1 MLGLFG
7 KKRSPRRSSRRKRT
21 GTAARASTHGLE
33 RAAKAAR
40 EIDASAHARL
50 AFDVIQAREATKRL
64 EHGTRQAAYEMRARE
79 YEMQSV
85 GKEGAEARQTL
96 AAQTDHANRQAE
108 YADQLERRRYAAN
121 LGAQRDA
128 RAAELQRHEASLA
141 RQEELRRR
149 TLRYEAEL
157 REKTELKRAEAEA
170 TARAR
175 GARDARPEPGA
186 HARRGRRAAR
196 DAAPV
201 HRRVLRD
208 GRRRLRAFL
217 GDREQM
223 ARAVGIASALA
234 LGVYGARAAA
244 RVAGDHAA
252 ARLGRPS
259 LVRETSRAS
268 PPTRCGRR
276 AGGGSWRPPRRAA
289 RSTASCSSPR
299 WRSGWATSPPRRRTR
314 AANAAFRHVLL
325 HGPPGTGKT
334 LFAKKLARASGLDYA
349 ILTGGDV
356 APLGRDAV
364 TEIHRLFDWAATS
377 RRGLLL
383 FIDEADAFLRSRR
396 EATSDD
402 ARHAFNAFLYRTG
415 EPSRSVMLALRLER
429 GRGLRLG
436 GQRPHRR
443 DGPLLAARPGRARAC
458 CASTWTST
466 RRPGHRG
473 RRADGAVAATEG
485 FSGREINKLV
495 VAWKAAASV
504 GAGGALDDAT
514 ARRGPRRAR
523 GAARRE
529 GGEPRSPPP
538 RAASSSLPSWNLRG
552 TYAFLPARP
561 RRTRSPPGR
570 ARWTSCLPRLPP
582 RNAREASPNLQ

>member
-7 KKRSPRRSSRRKRT
+7 KKKEPETLLKKEKDRYGGSGFDPT
-21 GTAARASTHGLE
+21 GLE

-96 AAQTDHANRQAE
+96 AAQTDHANRQAD
-108 YADQLERRRYAAN
+108 YADQLERQRYAAN

-175 GARDARPEPGA
+175 AERETHDLSLARMRAEAAERRETLLRSIGVSFETAGAG
-186 HARRGRRAAR
+186 
-196 DAAPV
+196 
-201 HRRVLRD
+201 
-208 GRRRLRAFL
+208 LRAFL

-268 PPTRCGRR
+268 PLDALRPAGWRR
-276 AGGGSWRPPRRAA
+276 LLAPAEAGGALDGVVLEPALEKRLGHVAA
-289 RSTASCSSPR
+289 
-299 WRSGWATSPPRRRTR
+299 ATKNTR
-314 AANAAFRHVLL
+314 ANAAPFRHVLL

-396 EATSDD
+396 EATSEDL
-402 ARHAFNAFLYRTG
+402 RNAFNAFLYRTG
-415 EPSRSVMLALRLER
+415 EPSRDVMLVYASN
-429 GRGLRLG
+429 
-436 GQRPHRR
+436 
-443 DGPLLAARPGRARAC
+443 AAEDFDWAVNDRIDEMVRFSLPGRAERARMLRQYLDEYFG
-458 CASTWTST
+458 A
-466 RRPGHRG
+466 GDV
-473 RRADGAVAATEG
+473 ADAKLDGAVAATEG

-495 VAWKAAASV
+495 VAWKAAASA

-514 ARRGPRRAR
+514 RAEVLDAHVEQR
-523 GAARRE
+523 AVKSGWNALAA
-529 GGEPRSPPP
+529 
-538 RAASSSLPSWNLRG
+538 A
-552 TYAFLPARP
+552 
-561 RRTRSPPGR
+561 
-570 ARWTSCLPRLPP
+570 
-582 RNAREASPNLQ
+582 

>member
-7 KKRSPRRSSRRKRT
+7 KKKEPETLLKKEKDRYGGSGFDPT
-21 GTAARASTHGLE
+21 GLE

-121 LGAQRDA
+121 LGAQRHA
-128 RAAELQRHEASLA
+128 RAAELQRHEKSLE
-141 RQEELRRR
+141 RQEDLRRR

-175 GARDARPEPGA
+175 AERETHDLSLARMRAEAAERRETLLRSIGVSFETAGAG
-186 HARRGRRAAR
+186 
-196 DAAPV
+196 
-201 HRRVLRD
+201 
-208 GRRRLRAFL
+208 LRAFL

-268 PPTRCGRR
+268 PLDALRPAGWRR
-276 AGGGSWRPPRRAA
+276 LLAPAEAGGALDGVVLEPALEKRLGHVAA
-289 RSTASCSSPR
+289 
-299 WRSGWATSPPRRRTR
+299 ATKNTR
-314 AANAAFRHVLL
+314 ANAAPFRHVLL

-396 EATSDD
+396 EATSEDL
-402 ARHAFNAFLYRTG
+402 RNAFNAFLYRTG
-415 EPSRSVMLALRLER
+415 EPSRDVMLVYASN
-429 GRGLRLG
+429 
-436 GQRPHRR
+436 
-443 DGPLLAARPGRARAC
+443 AAEDFDWAVNDRIDEMVRFSLPGRAERARMLRQYLDEYFG
-458 CASTWTST
+458 A
-466 RRPGHRG
+466 GDV
-473 RRADGAVAATEG
+473 ADAKLDGAVAATEG

-514 ARRGPRRAR
+514 RAEVLDAHVEQR
-523 GAARRE
+523 AVKSGWNALAA
-529 GGEPRSPPP
+529 
-538 RAASSSLPSWNLRG
+538 A
-552 TYAFLPARP
+552 
-561 RRTRSPPGR
+561 
-570 ARWTSCLPRLPP
+570 
-582 RNAREASPNLQ
+582 

>member
-7 KKRSPRRSSRRKRT
+7 KKKEPETLLKKEKDRYGGSGFDPT
-21 GTAARASTHGLE
+21 GLE

-128 RAAELQRHEASLA
+128 RAAELQRHEASLE

-175 GARDARPEPGA
+175 AERETHDLSLARMRAEAAERRETLLRSIGVSFETAGAG
-186 HARRGRRAAR
+186 
-196 DAAPV
+196 
-201 HRRVLRD
+201 
-208 GRRRLRAFL
+208 LRAFL

-268 PPTRCGRR
+268 PLDALRPAGWRR
-276 AGGGSWRPPRRAA
+276 LLAPAEAGGALDGVVLEPALEKRLGHVAA
-289 RSTASCSSPR
+289 
-299 WRSGWATSPPRRRTR
+299 ATKNTR
-314 AANAAFRHVLL
+314 ANAAPFRHVLL

-396 EATSDD
+396 EATSEDL
-402 ARHAFNAFLYRTG
+402 RNAFNAFLYRTG
-415 EPSRSVMLALRLER
+415 EPSRDVMLVYASN
-429 GRGLRLG
+429 
-436 GQRPHRR
+436 
-443 DGPLLAARPGRARAC
+443 AAEDFDWAVNDRIDEMVRFSLPGRAERARMLRQYLDEYFG
-458 CASTWTST
+458 A
-466 RRPGHRG
+466 GDI
-473 RRADGAVAATEG
+473 ADAKLDGAVAATEG

-495 VAWKAAASV
+495 VAWKAAASA

-514 ARRGPRRAR
+514 RAEVLDAHVEQR
-523 GAARRE
+523 AVKSGWNALAA
-529 GGEPRSPPP
+529 
-538 RAASSSLPSWNLRG
+538 A
-552 TYAFLPARP
+552 
-561 RRTRSPPGR
+561 
-570 ARWTSCLPRLPP
+570 
-582 RNAREASPNLQ
+582 

>member
-7 KKRSPRRSSRRKRT
+7 KKKEPETLLKKEKDRYGGSGFDPT
-21 GTAARASTHGLE
+21 GLE

-175 GARDARPEPGA
+175 AERETHDLSLARMRAEAAERRETLLRSIGVSFETAGAG
-186 HARRGRRAAR
+186 
-196 DAAPV
+196 
-201 HRRVLRD
+201 
-208 GRRRLRAFL
+208 LRAFL

-268 PPTRCGRR
+268 PLDALRPAGWRR
-276 AGGGSWRPPRRAA
+276 LLAPAEAGGALDGVVLEPALEKRLGHVAA
-289 RSTASCSSPR
+289 
-299 WRSGWATSPPRRRTR
+299 ATKNTR
-314 AANAAFRHVLL
+314 ANAAPFRHVLL

-396 EATSDD
+396 EATSEDL
-402 ARHAFNAFLYRTG
+402 RNAFNAFLYRTG
-415 EPSRSVMLALRLER
+415 EPSRDVMLVYASN
-429 GRGLRLG
+429 
-436 GQRPHRR
+436 
-443 DGPLLAARPGRARAC
+443 AAEDFDWAVNDRIDEMVRFSLPGRAERARMLRQYLDEYFG
-458 CASTWTST
+458 A
-466 RRPGHRG
+466 GDI
-473 RRADGAVAATEG
+473 ADAKLDGAVAATEG

-514 ARRGPRRAR
+514 RAEVLDAHVEQR
-523 GAARRE
+523 AVKSGWNALAA
-529 GGEPRSPPP
+529 
-538 RAASSSLPSWNLRG
+538 A
-552 TYAFLPARP
+552 
-561 RRTRSPPGR
+561 
-570 ARWTSCLPRLPP
+570 
-582 RNAREASPNLQ
+582 

>member
-1 MLGLFG
+1 M
-7 KKRSPRRSSRRKRT
+7 
-21 GTAARASTHGLE
+21 
-33 RAAKAAR
+33 
-40 EIDASAHARL
+40 
-50 AFDVIQAREATKRL
+50 IQAREATKRL

-175 GARDARPEPGA
+175 AERETHDLSLARMRAEAAERRETLLRSIGVSFETAGAG
-186 HARRGRRAAR
+186 
-196 DAAPV
+196 
-201 HRRVLRD
+201 
-208 GRRRLRAFL
+208 LRAFL

-268 PPTRCGRR
+268 PLDALRPAGWRR
-276 AGGGSWRPPRRAA
+276 LLAPAEAGGALDGVVLEPALEKRLGHVAA
-289 RSTASCSSPR
+289 
-299 WRSGWATSPPRRRTR
+299 ATKNTR
-314 AANAAFRHVLL
+314 ANAAPFRHVLL

-396 EATSDD
+396 EATSEDL
-402 ARHAFNAFLYRTG
+402 RNAFNAFLYRTG
-415 EPSRSVMLALRLER
+415 EPSRDVMLVYASN
-429 GRGLRLG
+429 
-436 GQRPHRR
+436 
-443 DGPLLAARPGRARAC
+443 AAEDFDWAVNDRIDEMVRFSLPGRAERARMLRQYLDEYFG
-458 CASTWTST
+458 A
-466 RRPGHRG
+466 GDI
-473 RRADGAVAATEG
+473 ADAKLDGAVAATEG

-495 VAWKAAASV
+495 VAWKAAASA

-514 ARRGPRRAR
+514 RAEVLDAHVEQR
-523 GAARRE
+523 AVKSGWNALAA
-529 GGEPRSPPP
+529 
-538 RAASSSLPSWNLRG
+538 A
-552 TYAFLPARP
+552 
-561 RRTRSPPGR
+561 
-570 ARWTSCLPRLPP
+570 
-582 RNAREASPNLQ
+582 

>member
-7 KKRSPRRSSRRKRT
+7 KKKEPETLLEKEKDRYGGSGFDPT
-21 GTAARASTHGLE
+21 GLE

-108 YADQLERRRYAAN
+108 FADQLERRRYAAN

-175 GARDARPEPGA
+175 AERETHDLSLARMRAEAAERRETLLRSIGVSFETAGAG
-186 HARRGRRAAR
+186 
-196 DAAPV
+196 
-201 HRRVLRD
+201 
-208 GRRRLRAFL
+208 LRAFL

-268 PPTRCGRR
+268 PLDALRPAGWRR
-276 AGGGSWRPPRRAA
+276 LLAPAEAGGALDGVVLEPALEKRLGHVAA
-289 RSTASCSSPR
+289 
-299 WRSGWATSPPRRRTR
+299 ATKNTR
-314 AANAAFRHVLL
+314 ANAAPFRHVLL

-396 EATSDD
+396 EATSEDL
-402 ARHAFNAFLYRTG
+402 RNAFNAFLYRTG
-415 EPSRSVMLALRLER
+415 EPSRDVMLVYASN
-429 GRGLRLG
+429 
-436 GQRPHRR
+436 
-443 DGPLLAARPGRARAC
+443 AAEDFDWAVNDRIDEMVRFSLPGRAERARMLRQYLDEYFG
-458 CASTWTST
+458 A
-466 RRPGHRG
+466 GDV
-473 RRADGAVAATEG
+473 ADAKLDGAVAATEG

-495 VAWKAAASV
+495 VAWKAAASA

-514 ARRGPRRAR
+514 RAEVLDAHVEQR
-523 GAARRE
+523 AVKSGWNALAA
-529 GGEPRSPPP
+529 
-538 RAASSSLPSWNLRG
+538 A
-552 TYAFLPARP
+552 
-561 RRTRSPPGR
+561 
-570 ARWTSCLPRLPP
+570 
-582 RNAREASPNLQ
+582 

>member
-7 KKRSPRRSSRRKRT
+7 KKKEPETLLEKEKDRYGGSGFDPT
-21 GTAARASTHGLE
+21 GLE

-108 YADQLERRRYAAN
+108 FADQLERRRYAAN

-175 GARDARPEPGA
+175 AERETHDLSLARMRAEAAERRETLLRSIGVSFETAGAG
-186 HARRGRRAAR
+186 
-196 DAAPV
+196 
-201 HRRVLRD
+201 
-208 GRRRLRAFL
+208 LRAFL

-268 PPTRCGRR
+268 PLDALRPAGWRR
-276 AGGGSWRPPRRAA
+276 LRAPAEAGGALDGVVLEPALEKRLGHVAA
-289 RSTASCSSPR
+289 
-299 WRSGWATSPPRRRTR
+299 ATKNTR
-314 AANAAFRHVLL
+314 ANAAPFRHVLL

-396 EATSDD
+396 EATSEDL
-402 ARHAFNAFLYRTG
+402 RNAFNAFLYRTG
-415 EPSRSVMLALRLER
+415 EPSRDVMLVYASN
-429 GRGLRLG
+429 
-436 GQRPHRR
+436 
-443 DGPLLAARPGRARAC
+443 AAEDFDWAVNDRIDEMVRFSLPGRAERARMLRQYLDEYFG
-458 CASTWTST
+458 A
-466 RRPGHRG
+466 GDV
-473 RRADGAVAATEG
+473 ADAKLDGAVAATEG

-495 VAWKAAASV
+495 VAWKAAASA

-514 ARRGPRRAR
+514 RAEVLDAHVEQR
-523 GAARRE
+523 AVKSGWNALAA
-529 GGEPRSPPP
+529 
-538 RAASSSLPSWNLRG
+538 A
-552 TYAFLPARP
+552 
-561 RRTRSPPGR
+561 
-570 ARWTSCLPRLPP
+570 
-582 RNAREASPNLQ
+582 

>member
-7 KKRSPRRSSRRKRT
+7 KKKEPETLLKKEKDRYGGSGFDPT
-21 GTAARASTHGLE
+21 GLE

-96 AAQTDHANRQAE
+96 AAQTDHANRKAE

-175 GARDARPEPGA
+175 AERETHDLSLARMRAEAAERRETLLRSIGVSFETAGAG
-186 HARRGRRAAR
+186 
-196 DAAPV
+196 
-201 HRRVLRD
+201 
-208 GRRRLRAFL
+208 LRAFL

-268 PPTRCGRR
+268 PLDALRPAGWRR
-276 AGGGSWRPPRRAA
+276 LLAPAEAGGALDGVVLEPALEKRLGHVAA
-289 RSTASCSSPR
+289 
-299 WRSGWATSPPRRRTR
+299 ATKNTR
-314 AANAAFRHVLL
+314 ANAAPFRHVLL

-396 EATSDD
+396 EATSEDL
-402 ARHAFNAFLYRTG
+402 RNAFNAFLYRTG
-415 EPSRSVMLALRLER
+415 EPSRDVMLVYASN
-429 GRGLRLG
+429 
-436 GQRPHRR
+436 
-443 DGPLLAARPGRARAC
+443 AAEDFDWAVNDRIDEMVRFSLPGRAERARMLRQYLDEYFG
-458 CASTWTST
+458 A
-466 RRPGHRG
+466 GDI
-473 RRADGAVAATEG
+473 ADAKLDGAVAATEG

-495 VAWKAAASV
+495 VAWKAAASA

-514 ARRGPRRAR
+514 RAEVLDAHVEQR
-523 GAARRE
+523 AVKSGWNALAA
-529 GGEPRSPPP
+529 
-538 RAASSSLPSWNLRG
+538 A
-552 TYAFLPARP
+552 
-561 RRTRSPPGR
+561 
-570 ARWTSCLPRLPP
+570 
-582 RNAREASPNLQ
+582 

>member
-7 KKRSPRRSSRRKRT
+7 KKKEPETLLEKEKDRYGGSGFDPT
-21 GTAARASTHGLE
+21 GLE

-108 YADQLERRRYAAN
+108 FADQLERRRYAAN

-128 RAAELQRHEASLA
+128 RAAELQRHEKSLE
-141 RQEELRRR
+141 RQEDLRRR

-175 GARDARPEPGA
+175 AERETHDLSLARMRAEAAERRETLLRSIGVSFETAGAG
-186 HARRGRRAAR
+186 
-196 DAAPV
+196 
-201 HRRVLRD
+201 
-208 GRRRLRAFL
+208 LRAFL

-268 PPTRCGRR
+268 PLDALRPAGWRR
-276 AGGGSWRPPRRAA
+276 LLAPAEAGGALDGVVLEPALEKRLGHVAA
-289 RSTASCSSPR
+289 
-299 WRSGWATSPPRRRTR
+299 ATKNTR
-314 AANAAFRHVLL
+314 ANAAPFRHVLL

-396 EATSDD
+396 EATSEDL
-402 ARHAFNAFLYRTG
+402 RNAFNAFLYRTG
-415 EPSRSVMLALRLER
+415 EPSRDVMLVYASN
-429 GRGLRLG
+429 
-436 GQRPHRR
+436 
-443 DGPLLAARPGRARAC
+443 AAEDFDWAVNDRIDEMVRFSLPGRAERARMLRQYLDEYFG
-458 CASTWTST
+458 A
-466 RRPGHRG
+466 GDV
-473 RRADGAVAATEG
+473 ADAKLDGAVAATEG

-495 VAWKAAASV
+495 VAWKAAASA

-514 ARRGPRRAR
+514 RAEVLDAHVEQR
-523 GAARRE
+523 AVKSGWNALAA
-529 GGEPRSPPP
+529 
-538 RAASSSLPSWNLRG
+538 A
-552 TYAFLPARP
+552 
-561 RRTRSPPGR
+561 
-570 ARWTSCLPRLPP
+570 
-582 RNAREASPNLQ
+582 

>member
-7 KKRSPRRSSRRKRT
+7 KKKEPETLLEKEKDRYGGSGFDPT
-21 GTAARASTHGLE
+21 GLE

-175 GARDARPEPGA
+175 AERETHDLSLARMRAEAAERRETLLRSIGVSFETAGAG
-186 HARRGRRAAR
+186 
-196 DAAPV
+196 
-201 HRRVLRD
+201 
-208 GRRRLRAFL
+208 LRAFL

-268 PPTRCGRR
+268 PLDALRPAGWRR
-276 AGGGSWRPPRRAA
+276 LLAPAEAGGALDGVVLEPALEKRLGHVAA
-289 RSTASCSSPR
+289 
-299 WRSGWATSPPRRRTR
+299 ATKNTR
-314 AANAAFRHVLL
+314 ANAAPFRHVLL

-396 EATSDD
+396 EATSEDL
-402 ARHAFNAFLYRTG
+402 RNAFNAFLYRTG
-415 EPSRSVMLALRLER
+415 EPSRDVMLVYASN
-429 GRGLRLG
+429 
-436 GQRPHRR
+436 
-443 DGPLLAARPGRARAC
+443 AAEDFDWAVNDRIDEMVRFSLPGRAERARMLRQYLDEYFG
-458 CASTWTST
+458 A
-466 RRPGHRG
+466 GDI
-473 RRADGAVAATEG
+473 ADAKLDGAVAATEG

-495 VAWKAAASV
+495 VAWKAAASA

-514 ARRGPRRAR
+514 RAEVLDAHVEQR
-523 GAARRE
+523 AVKSGWNALAA
-529 GGEPRSPPP
+529 
-538 RAASSSLPSWNLRG
+538 A
-552 TYAFLPARP
+552 
-561 RRTRSPPGR
+561 
-570 ARWTSCLPRLPP
+570 
-582 RNAREASPNLQ
+582 

>member
-7 KKRSPRRSSRRKRT
+7 KKKEPETLLQKEKDRYGGSGFDPT
-21 GTAARASTHGLE
+21 GLE

-108 YADQLERRRYAAN
+108 FADQLERRRYAAN

-128 RAAELQRHEASLA
+128 RAAELQRHEKSLE
-141 RQEELRRR
+141 RQEDLRRR

-175 GARDARPEPGA
+175 AERETHDLSLARMRAEAAERRETLLRSIGVSFETAGAG
-186 HARRGRRAAR
+186 
-196 DAAPV
+196 
-201 HRRVLRD
+201 
-208 GRRRLRAFL
+208 LRAFL

-268 PPTRCGRR
+268 PLDALRPAGWRR
-276 AGGGSWRPPRRAA
+276 LLAPAEAGGALDGVVLEPALEKRLGHVAA
-289 RSTASCSSPR
+289 
-299 WRSGWATSPPRRRTR
+299 ATKNTR
-314 AANAAFRHVLL
+314 ANAAPFRHMLL

-396 EATSDD
+396 EATSEDL
-402 ARHAFNAFLYRTG
+402 RNAFNAFLYRTG
-415 EPSRSVMLALRLER
+415 EPSRDVMLVYASN
-429 GRGLRLG
+429 
-436 GQRPHRR
+436 
-443 DGPLLAARPGRARAC
+443 AAEDFDWAVNDRIDEMVRFSLPGRAERARMLRQYLDEYFG
-458 CASTWTST
+458 A
-466 RRPGHRG
+466 GDI
-473 RRADGAVAATEG
+473 ADAKLDGAVAATEG

-495 VAWKAAASV
+495 VAWKAAASA

-514 ARRGPRRAR
+514 RAEVLDAHVEQR
-523 GAARRE
+523 AVKSGWNALAA
-529 GGEPRSPPP
+529 
-538 RAASSSLPSWNLRG
+538 A
-552 TYAFLPARP
+552 
-561 RRTRSPPGR
+561 
-570 ARWTSCLPRLPP
+570 
-582 RNAREASPNLQ
+582 

>member
-7 KKRSPRRSSRRKRT
+7 KKKEPETLLKKEKDRYGGSGFDPT
-21 GTAARASTHGLE
+21 GLE

-175 GARDARPEPGA
+175 AERETHDLSLARMRAEAAERRETLLRSIGVSFETAGAG
-186 HARRGRRAAR
+186 
-196 DAAPV
+196 
-201 HRRVLRD
+201 
-208 GRRRLRAFL
+208 LRAFL

-259 LVRETSRAS
+259 LVRETSRVS
-268 PPTRCGRR
+268 PLDALRPAGWRR
-276 AGGGSWRPPRRAA
+276 LLAPAEAGGALDGVVLEPALEKRLGHVAA
-289 RSTASCSSPR
+289 
-299 WRSGWATSPPRRRTR
+299 ATKNTR
-314 AANAAFRHVLL
+314 ANAAPFRHVLL

-396 EATSDD
+396 EATSEDL
-402 ARHAFNAFLYRTG
+402 RNAFNAFLYRTG
-415 EPSRSVMLALRLER
+415 EPSRDVMLVYASN
-429 GRGLRLG
+429 
-436 GQRPHRR
+436 
-443 DGPLLAARPGRARAC
+443 AAEDFDWAVNDRIDEMVRFSLPGRAERARMLRQYLDEYFG
-458 CASTWTST
+458 A
-466 RRPGHRG
+466 GDI
-473 RRADGAVAATEG
+473 ADAKLDGAVAATEG

-495 VAWKAAASV
+495 VAWKAAASA

-514 ARRGPRRAR
+514 RAEVLDAHVEQR
-523 GAARRE
+523 AVKSGWNALAA
-529 GGEPRSPPP
+529 
-538 RAASSSLPSWNLRG
+538 A
-552 TYAFLPARP
+552 
-561 RRTRSPPGR
+561 
-570 ARWTSCLPRLPP
+570 
-582 RNAREASPNLQ
+582 

>member
-7 KKRSPRRSSRRKRT
+7 KKKEPETLLEKEKDRYGGSGFDPT
-21 GTAARASTHGLE
+21 GLE

-108 YADQLERRRYAAN
+108 FADQLERRRYAAN

-128 RAAELQRHEASLA
+128 RAAELQRHEKSLE
-141 RQEELRRR
+141 RQEDLRRR

-175 GARDARPEPGA
+175 AERETHDLSLARMRAEAAERRETLLRSIGVSFETAGAG
-186 HARRGRRAAR
+186 
-196 DAAPV
+196 
-201 HRRVLRD
+201 
-208 GRRRLRAFL
+208 LRAFL

-268 PPTRCGRR
+268 PLDALRPAGWRR
-276 AGGGSWRPPRRAA
+276 LLAPAEAGGALDGVVLEPALEKRLGHVAA
-289 RSTASCSSPR
+289 
-299 WRSGWATSPPRRRTR
+299 ATKNTR
-314 AANAAFRHVLL
+314 ANAAPFRHVLL

-396 EATSDD
+396 EATSEDL
-402 ARHAFNAFLYRTG
+402 RNAFNAFLYRTG
-415 EPSRSVMLALRLER
+415 EPSRDVMLVYASN
-429 GRGLRLG
+429 
-436 GQRPHRR
+436 
-443 DGPLLAARPGRARAC
+443 AAEDFDWAVNDRIDEMVRFSLPGRAERARMLRQYLDEYFG
-458 CASTWTST
+458 A
-466 RRPGHRG
+466 GDI
-473 RRADGAVAATEG
+473 ADAKLDGTVAATEG

-495 VAWKAAASV
+495 VAWKAAASA

-514 ARRGPRRAR
+514 RAEVLDAHVEQR
-523 GAARRE
+523 AVKSGWNALAA
-529 GGEPRSPPP
+529 
-538 RAASSSLPSWNLRG
+538 A
-552 TYAFLPARP
+552 
-561 RRTRSPPGR
+561 
-570 ARWTSCLPRLPP
+570 
-582 RNAREASPNLQ
+582 

>member
-7 KKRSPRRSSRRKRT
+7 KKKEPETLLEKEKDRYGGSGFDPT
-21 GTAARASTHGLE
+21 GLE

-108 YADQLERRRYAAN
+108 FADQLERRRYAAN

-128 RAAELQRHEASLA
+128 RAAELQRHEKSLE
-141 RQEELRRR
+141 RQEDLRRR

-175 GARDARPEPGA
+175 AERETHDLSLARMRAEAAERRETLLRSIGVSFETAGAG
-186 HARRGRRAAR
+186 
-196 DAAPV
+196 
-201 HRRVLRD
+201 
-208 GRRRLRAFL
+208 LRAFL

-234 LGVYGARAAA
+234 LGVYGARAVA

-268 PPTRCGRR
+268 PLDALRPAGWRR
-276 AGGGSWRPPRRAA
+276 LLAPAEAGGALDGVVLEPALEKRLGHVAA
-289 RSTASCSSPR
+289 
-299 WRSGWATSPPRRRTR
+299 ATKNTR
-314 AANAAFRHVLL
+314 ANAAPFRHVLL

-396 EATSDD
+396 EATSEDL
-402 ARHAFNAFLYRTG
+402 RNAFNAFLYRTG
-415 EPSRSVMLALRLER
+415 EPSRDVMLVYASN
-429 GRGLRLG
+429 
-436 GQRPHRR
+436 
-443 DGPLLAARPGRARAC
+443 AAEDFDWAVNDRIDEMVRFSLPGRAERARMLRQYLDEYFG
-458 CASTWTST
+458 A
-466 RRPGHRG
+466 GDV
-473 RRADGAVAATEG
+473 ADAKLDGAVAATEG

-495 VAWKAAASV
+495 VAWKAAASA

-514 ARRGPRRAR
+514 RAEVLDAHVEQR
-523 GAARRE
+523 AVKSGWNALAA
-529 GGEPRSPPP
+529 
-538 RAASSSLPSWNLRG
+538 A
-552 TYAFLPARP
+552 
-561 RRTRSPPGR
+561 
-570 ARWTSCLPRLPP
+570 
-582 RNAREASPNLQ
+582 